1 MQSGDGG
8 PASAEGCV
16 AVVAVLERRLGV
28 QEPSVRSVPAYV
40 SSRGREAVEVAAS
53 VGLELDEWQQL
64 VLEDGCGVRADGKW
78 AAFEVAGEVAR
89 QNGKGGII
97 EARELAGIFAW
108 GERLILH
115 SAHEFQT
122 ATEAM
127 LRMEELL
134 AASPDVSAQVRS
146 VSRSHGSEGF
156 VFRSG
161 QRLRYRT
168 RTKGGGR
175 GFTGDTLILDEAMV
189 LQESFIGAL
198 LPTLSGQSLTRNPQ
212 VWYMGSAVDQLVHE
226 HGVVF
231 ARLRARALAGG
242 DPSLAYFG
250 WSAADPVDDE
260 DKAVTPDHPWALGLL
275 ADRDGWAAA
284 NPGLGIRISEEHV
297 EKEWRTMAARTFLVE
312 RLGIGEWPATSLDA
326 AQVIR
331 LEAWDELAVSEEP
344 VLKPGVCFAFDVTPD
359 RSSTAIAVAGLRE
372 DGLEHLELVER
383 GRGTRWVVERLAE
396 LVSRHRP
403 VAVVC
408 DGASP
413 AAALLPALEK
423 QGVTVRVVSA
433 REHANACGVLY
444 DLVDEKGA
452 RHLGQR
458 ALREALMGAARR
470 PLGDAWAWSRRSS
483 TIDISPLVAVTLAV
497 WGRRS
502 SERPSAWRPL

>member
-1 MQSGDGG
+1 MVMV
-8 PASAEGCV
+8 AERV
-16 AVVAVLERRLGV
+16 ALR
-28 QEPSVRSVPAYV
+28 EPLVRSVPPSV
-40 SSRGREAVEVAAS
+40 GSRGREAVEVAES
-53 VGLELDEWQQL
+53 VGLVLDVWQQEA
-64 VLEDGCGVRADGKW
+64 LEDGCGVREDGRW

-97 EARELAGIFAW
+97 EARELAGILAW

-127 LRMEELL
+127 LRMEDLL
-134 AASPDVSAQVRS
+134 AAQPEVSRLVKS

-198 LPTLSGQSLTRNPQ
+198 LPTLSGQSVVRNPQ

-226 HGVVF
+226 HGIVF

-242 DPSLAYFG
+242 DPSLVYLG
-250 WSAADPVDDE
+250 WSAAPAVDE
-260 DKAVTPDHPWALGLL
+260 EGRPVTPDHPLAAPLL
-275 ADRDGWAAA
+275 DDRDAWAAA
-284 NPGLGIRISEEHV
+284 NPALGIRISEEHV
-297 EKEWRTMAARTFLVE
+297 ESERRTMAARTFAVE
-312 RLGIGEWPATSLDA
+312 RLGIGDWPATTLDA

-331 LEAWDELAVSEEP
+331 VEAWDALAVDGEP
-344 VLKPGVCFAFDVTPD
+344 ALRPGVCFAFDVTPD
-359 RSSTAIAVAGLRE
+359 RTMASVGVAGLRRD

-383 GRGTRWVVERLAE
+383 RRGTGWLVDRLAE
-396 LVSRHRP
+396 LVERHRP
-403 VAVVC
+403 VGVVC

-413 AAALLPALEK
+413 AAALVPALVE
-423 QGVTVRVVSA
+423 QGMQVRVVGA
-433 REHANACGVLY
+433 REHANACGVLF
-444 DLVDEKGA
+444 DLVDERA
-452 RHLGQR
+452 CRHLGQR
-458 ALREALMGAARR
+458 LLREALLGAARR

-483 TIDISPLVAVTLAV
+483 TVDISPLVAVTLAV

-502 SERPSAWRPL
+502 AERPSAWRPM